1 MRIIHVTN
9 SAETNIL
16 GVERCVLYLAA
27 AQKARG
33 HNVMIVTDRPGV
45 FAEACR
51 QQDIPVAMAQGLR
64 GEDSSSGLPVNEAI
78 EGLIAGFKSFN
89 AELIHCHTV
98 PAASQAIVAGNRA
111 GISCILTLH
120 VSGDA
125 ETQLRAARRAGMRFT
140 VVSPFQIQFERLNKL
155 AISGIDLY
163 YAPNGTDANAHVDPE
178 ETQVSPHPSLIFV
191 GRLSVA
197 KAPDVAILAMAEL
210 RRRRGQDCP
219 ALNIYGDGH
228 KSEYL
233 REMVA
238 VSGLNDTVKFH
249 GFQFDILGSCETS
262 LLIMPS
268 RAGNSPLVIL
278 EAMSRGMP
286 IVASD
291 VGEVTSILPDPRY
304 GRVVRPG
311 SILGFA
317 DAIDSLLSDIEDGQ
331 FDPGLVIERHRSLY
345 SSEKMAERIEE
356 IYKQVLASIAR
367 L

>member
-120 VSGDA
+120 AADSGEA
-125 ETQLRAARRAGMRFT
+125 QLRGLRRAGMRVT
-140 VVSPFQIQFERLNKL
+140 VISPSQVQLESLNKM
-155 AISGIDLY
+155 ANSGIDLY
-163 YAPNGTDANAHVDPE
+163 YAPNGTDANVLVGPE
-178 ETQVSPHPSLIFV
+178 KTQISP
-191 GRLSVA
+191 
-197 KAPDVAILAMAEL
+197 
-210 RRRRGQDCP
+210 
-219 ALNIYGDGH
+219 
-228 KSEYL
+228 
-233 REMVA
+233 
-238 VSGLNDTVKFH
+238 
-249 GFQFDILGSCETS
+249 
-262 LLIMPS
+262 
-268 RAGNSPLVIL
+268 
-278 EAMSRGMP
+278 
-286 IVASD
+286 
-291 VGEVTSILPDPRY
+291 
-304 GRVVRPG
+304 
-311 SILGFA
+311 
-317 DAIDSLLSDIEDGQ
+317 
-331 FDPGLVIERHRSLY
+331 
-345 SSEKMAERIEE
+345 
-356 IYKQVLASIAR
+356 
-367 L
+367 